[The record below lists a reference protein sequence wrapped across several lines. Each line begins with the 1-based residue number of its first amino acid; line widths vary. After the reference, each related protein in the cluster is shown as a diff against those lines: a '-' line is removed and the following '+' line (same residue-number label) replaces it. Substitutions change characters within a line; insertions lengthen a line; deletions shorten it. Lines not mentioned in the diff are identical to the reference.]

1 MENNYNC
8 NDTIS
13 SQKPFDELTLEEQQI
28 RIKESA
34 LADDFSYE
42 EASYMAHM
50 WENF

>member
-1 MENNYNC
+1 MENKKQC
-8 NDTIS
+8 NNIFS
-13 SQKPFDELTLEEQQI
+13 SEKPFEELTLEEQQA

-42 EASYMAHM
+42 DASYMAHM

>member
-1 MENNYNC
+1 MESNKQRNN
-8 NDTIS
+8 IFS
-13 SQKPFDELTLEEQQI
+13 SEKQFDELTLDEQQT